1 MHLNPDKTKYLSY
14 FCNIFLFLN
23 LVVFE
28 SIIAVEKP
36 EPEIEGIF
44 LPFPDF
50 KEVVPENKEIKS
62 NLIKPDDSPKNT
74 KLLSL
79 EKPKEMKSDISLTT
93 KESNILPNTENA
105 TNSKI
110 KSSMNSKANSKEPK
124 SRNKYSKSPNNLLEN
139 SKPSNKSKSNQLTSS
154 PEAKSSNDKNLES
167 GLVIDMDLAEF
178 NKSIEKIRSIETKDP
193 EKAIQDY
200 KVLLTKY
207 TNAPILAQLNLYI
220 AWNFF
225 HRNKNSECLEHVV
238 AILDDPENL
247 DLHEYPTALYLA
259 GRVHERNWKGSN
271 RDFAVRYYEI
281 FLQNYKSG
289 KENFIKSFYYPKVQ
303 EQLKSLKSNSI

>member
-1 MHLNPDKTKYLSY
+1 M
-14 FCNIFLFLN
+14 N

-50 KEVVPENKEIKS
+50 KETLPEIKES
-62 NLIKPDDSPKNT
+62 NSNRIMPDDSSKNK
-74 KLLSL
+74 KLLGL
-79 EKPKEMKSDISLTT
+79 DKPKEMKSDLSVKA
-93 KESNILPNTENA
+93 KES
-105 TNSKI
+105 
-110 KSSMNSKANSKEPK
+110 KSVI
-124 SRNKYSKSPNNLLEN
+124 KYSKSPNSPLEK
-139 SKPSNKSKSNQLTSS
+139 SKSSNKSKPNQLNSIPESISS
-154 PEAKSSNDKNLES
+154 TDKNPES
-167 GLVIDMDLAEF
+167 GLVLDMDLTEF

-200 KVLLTKY
+200 KTLLTKY

-281 FLQNYKSG
+281 FLQYYKSG